1 MNGLLESK
9 CQITVQFDKK
19 LEDLKWILNSNEFVL
34 KQEYDINDVYLV
46 DSSIDLNG
54 DVLDILNN
62 CVLVRNIINGK
73 NNENRIIYKLKEY
86 GKNQEITKYEEATC
100 DVFSVDEAKNFL
112 TVIGYNELMKI
123 SDHVF
128 VYTNGIDEFHV
139 QYVNE
144 KYVFI
149 EVDDHC
155 TFINKTYRDENEIIE
170 SLRKYDFPFKDN
182 DYYAKKAV
190 VTFNELYRN
199 SEE

>member
-9 CQITVQFDKK
+9 CQITVQFDKQ
-19 LEDLKWILNSNEFVL
+19 LDDLKWILKSNKFVL

-46 DSSIDLNG
+46 DSDVDLSG
-54 DVLDILNN
+54 DVLEILNN
-62 CVLVRNIINGK
+62 CVLVRNIINDK
-73 NNENRIIYKLKEY
+73 KSEKKIVYKFKEY
-86 GKNQEITKYEEATC
+86 GKSQEIIKYEEATC
-100 DVFSVDEAKNFL
+100 DVVSIDEAKNFL

-123 SDHVF
+123 NDHVF

-139 QYVNE
+139 QYVNG
-144 KYVFI
+144 KHVFI

-155 TFINKTYRDENEIIE
+155 TFINKVYHNENEIIE